1 MLTLRVRLAQFVQ
14 QQAANRVFWLVLT
27 GLVSALIGFV
37 ERQFSGNDIHS
48 LAAYYVDTGVNPTV
62 IIRDWSPERRWL
74 AWLEVAVDTVLFI
87 PAYVVTLAIWCR
99 YFSYHSL
106 FVTNRFRPFLKLVMQ
121 CAGGWIRRALVVG
134 ALADLAEN
142 GMMMGWL
149 LDQPGLLPGGAVLA
163 LRILKFVPTGA
174 AVFFIL
180 LHPLGILLSV
190 RESFF
195 RLIGLDRYNQEM
207 VRQGLMNHINKR
219 RRTDLDIRNA
229 VLRFKSDRAFVP
241 PQPLSFGRY
250 VITLWK
256 GFLNVQFV
264 VYLLLFMF
272 GVFQLDQ
279 FDELFYFLLTERR
292 GVWVVLFTLLA
303 LCLWSGMVYVSSK
316 ILLFIQPN
324 FFDGVDPDKVD
335 STARALDKIGGELRL
350 LRNTPLWLSHA
361 PFLLLFLTL
370 ALNFSRLASVEQKT
384 PDFAFKYTIIL
395 LALSTVYALFAVVIH
410 RIHYYSDKETRPE
423 RRWSF
428 ALFKP
433 DSPASDYALLV
444 DRAPYS
450 ILYGQGVLVL
460 LLLLFL
466 PSATG
471 LVLSKGI
478 GLYAIVMIWLTGLA
492 YMGTLLYQFNQL
504 PKYPVLVGLLVAV
517 LVFSRFNDNSDIR
530 LSPVKLNTVTGE
542 PDTTARRPSVE
553 AYYAHWLKTR
563 HAFSDTSTLPV
574 VVIATAGGGIR
585 AAAWTTESMIAL
597 NKQIPGFDHHVF
609 AISGVSGGGVGAAT
623 YVAILG
629 GQATVPISQSLTSF
643 PDSITAHL
651 RNVVT
656 EDLVSPT
663 VASMLFRGGIHNFT
677 PFPLYS
683 IDRNRW
689 LEDAWEQR
697 IMTSVNM
704 PNDGVRGQ
712 LTESFLSLWPSNDA
726 LAADSLNLPA
736 LLLNGAVAE
745 TGQKIVMSNLDLG
758 NTSDRK
764 NPFYDVADLF
774 ASINHDVPYKTATF
788 LCARFPFVTSGGKA
802 TGMLPNITTD
812 YRETSYHIIDG
823 GYAENTGIVTA
834 VQLIK
839 KMQRISDSLALLTN
853 RPVPLRRPVAYYL
866 LFLPNYAASEAKGS
880 VTTFRFLAE
889 PVKGFLNTW
898 DRNGVSLDQLIG
910 RTLQRDRKAL
920 SFDYASLM
928 LNTKKHRYPLGWY
941 ISPTAVGK
949 MSDQASTD
957 VQSQLAV
964 PASVFRQLQRQ
975 IHP

>member
-1 MLTLRVRLAQFVQ
+1 MLTLRIRLAQFVQ
-14 QQAANRVFWLVLT
+14 QQATNRVFWLVLT

-37 ERQFSGNDIHS
+37 EKQFSGSDIHS
-48 LAAYYVDTGVNPTV
+48 LAGQYVDTGINPTI
-62 IIRDWSPERRWL
+62 IIRDWAPERRWL
-74 AWLEVAVDTVLFI
+74 GWLEVAIDTLLFI
-87 PAYVVTLAIWCR
+87 PAYVMTLAVWCR

-106 FVTNRFRPFLKLVMQ
+106 FVTNRFRPLLKLVMQ
-121 CAGGWIRRALVVG
+121 CAGTWIRRLLVVG
-134 ALADLAEN
+134 ALADLIEN
-142 GMMMGWL
+142 GTMMGWL
-149 LDQPGLLPGGAVLA
+149 LEQPGLLSGGAVLF
-163 LRILKFVPTGA
+163 LRILKFIPAGA

-180 LHPLGILLSV
+180 LHPLGIMLSI
-190 RESFF
+190 REAFF
-195 RLIGLDRYNQEM
+195 RLIGLDRYNQEA
-207 VRQGLMNHINKR
+207 VRYGLMGHINKR
-219 RRTDLDIRNA
+219 RRTDLDIRDA
-229 VLRFKSDRAFVP
+229 VLRFKSEKAFAVP
-241 PQPLSFGRY
+241 PPLSVGRY

-264 VYLLLFMF
+264 VYLLLVMF

-350 LRNTPLWLSHA
+350 LRNTPLWLSHV

-370 ALNFSRLASVEQKT
+370 ALNFRRLASVEQQT
-384 PDFAFKYTIIL
+384 PDFAFKYTVIL
-395 LALSTVYALFAVVIH
+395 LALSAGYALFAVVIH
-410 RIHYYSDKETRPE
+410 RIHYYSDKEARPE

-428 ALFKP
+428 ALFKA

-471 LVLSKGI
+471 LVLSKAI

-504 PKYPVLVGLLVAV
+504 PKYPVLVGLLAAV

-530 LSPVKLNTVTGE
+530 LSPVRLNTATGE

-574 VVIATAGGGIR
+574 VVVATAGGGIR
-585 AAAWTTESMIAL
+585 ATAWTTESMIAL

-677 PFPLYS
+677 PFPLYT

-697 IMTSVNM
+697 ILTRTNM

-712 LTESFLSLWPSNDA
+712 VTESFLSLWPNRDE
-726 LAADSLNLPA
+726 LTTDSLNLPA

-774 ASINHDVPYKTATF
+774 ASIGHDVPYKTATF

-802 TGMLPNITTD
+802 TGVLPNITTD

-839 KMQRISDSLALLTN
+839 KMQRISDSLALPTT
-853 RPVPLRRPVAYYL
+853 RPAPLRRPVAYYL
-866 LFLPNYAASEAKGS
+866 LFLPNYAASEVKGS
-880 VTTFRFLAE
+880 VSTFRFLAE

-910 RTLQRDRKAL
+910 RTLQRDKRAL

-941 ISPTAVGK
+941 ISPTAVSK
-949 MSDQASTD
+949 MSDQASAD
-957 VQSQLAV
+957 VQSQLAA
-964 PASVFRQLQRQ
+964 PSSVFRQLQRQ
-975 IHP
+975 IHR